1 MLTLAEELFLLSLR
15 EKKKNIG
22 FSSTFALTYSLAGAL
37 MAELAL
43 AKKVTVN
50 SEKKAIALDT
60 SPVDD
65 PCAQEMLEAI
75 QNSPRP
81 KKMSHWIDVFG
92 SHSKKLQNSLMDALV
107 AKGVVKEE
115 KKRYLW
121 VIPYK
126 EYSQL
131 NASAKFSSKE
141 HLRRIVLGGEEADE
155 HSVALLSLLYSAG
168 LLEHIF
174 TEDEV
179 KASIKQVKEIVKNEA
194 IGQTV
199 IELLNDITDAATA
212 AAIAAASVSS

>member
-22 FSSTFALTYSLAGAL
+22 FSSTFALTYSMAGAL

-43 AKKVTVN
+43 DKKVTIN
-50 SEKKAIALDT
+50 SEKKVIALDA
-60 SPVDD
+60 SIGDD
-65 PCAQEMLEAI
+65 PNAQEMLEAI
-75 QNSPRP
+75 QNSPKP
-81 KKMSHWIDVFG
+81 KKLSHWIDVFG

-126 EYSQL
+126 EYSEL
-131 NASAKFSSKE
+131 NASAKFGVKE
-141 HLRRIVLGGEEADE
+141 HLRRVVLGGEPADE
-155 HSVALLSLLYSAG
+155 HAVALLSLLYASN

-174 TEDEV
+174 TEDEI
-179 KASIKQVKEIVKNEA
+179 KASIKVVKEIIKNEA
-194 IGQTV
+194 IGQAV

>member
-1 MLTLAEELFLLSLR
+1 MLSLAEELFLLSLR

-43 AKKVTVN
+43 SKKVAIN
-50 SEKKAIALDT
+50 SEKKVVALDI
-60 SPVDD
+60 SIVDD
-65 PCAQEMLEAI
+65 PNAQEMLEAI
-75 QNSPRP
+75 QNSSKP
-81 KKMSHWIDVFG
+81 KRLSHWIDVFG

-121 VIPYK
+121 AIPYK

-131 NASAKFSSKE
+131 NASAKFGCKE
-141 HLRRIVLGGEEADE
+141 RLRRVVLGGEEADE
-155 HSVALLSLLYSAG
+155 RAVALLSLLYAAG

-174 TEDEV
+174 TEDEI